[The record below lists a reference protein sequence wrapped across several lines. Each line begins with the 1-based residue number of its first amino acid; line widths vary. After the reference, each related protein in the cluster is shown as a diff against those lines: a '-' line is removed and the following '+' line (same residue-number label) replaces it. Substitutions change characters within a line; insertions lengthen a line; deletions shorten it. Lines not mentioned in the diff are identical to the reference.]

1 MQQIATLGRLTLS
14 NLRDLLPLVVIIAL
28 FQGFVIGNP
37 IPQLAEVLA
46 GLAFVL
52 VGLTLFVRGLAMSLF
67 VLGQD
72 LADAMAR
79 RGSLAM
85 LLLFAFALG
94 ASSTIA
100 EPALFSVVVK
110 ATDAATAAGILIKDD
125 NQARQFA
132 FLLQYS
138 TSAAVGCG
146 LVIGCLRIVMG
157 WPLIWFVL
165 GGYGLAALIVLAG
178 NSPLAGVALDAG
190 AAATSAINIPLIT
203 ALGIGLATVIRGRS
217 PLTDGFGMVALAS
230 LMPVLLILIAGL
242 ALRGPG

>member
-1 MQQIATLGRLTLS
+1 MQQTVALWRLMSSNVRDVLPVVAVIAFFQAA
-14 NLRDLLPLVVIIAL
+14 VV
-28 FQGFVIGNP
+28 GKP
-37 IPQLAEVLA
+37 IPQLGEALM
-46 GLAFVL
+46 GMGFVL

-72 LADAMAR
+72 LADVMAR
-79 RGSLAM
+79 RGNLAV

-94 ASSTIA
+94 FGSTIA
-100 EPALFSVVVK
+100 EPALFAVVAK
-110 ATDAATAAGILIKDD
+110 ATDAARAAGMLQDD
-125 NQARQFA
+125 AATANRFA

-138 TSAAVGCG
+138 TSAAVGIG
-146 LVIGCLRIVMG
+146 LMIGCLRIVMG

-165 GGYGLAALIVLAG
+165 GGYGVGALVVLVG

-203 ALGIGLATVIRGRS
+203 ALGVGLATAVRGRS

-230 LMPVLLILIAGL
+230 LMPVLLILLAGM
-242 ALRGPG
+242 AFG